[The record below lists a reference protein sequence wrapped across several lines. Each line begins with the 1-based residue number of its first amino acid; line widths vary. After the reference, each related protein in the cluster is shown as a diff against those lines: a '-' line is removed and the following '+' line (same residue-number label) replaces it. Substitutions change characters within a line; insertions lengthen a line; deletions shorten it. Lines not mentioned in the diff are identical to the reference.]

1 MNTRVSERRPRWL
14 RIGLEVLVVILVFA
28 GITAWRA
35 RDLLPAD
42 QRSIAPAFALTDLHG
57 RDWTTES
64 LQGRPAVIY
73 FFAPWCGV
81 CAASSPQ
88 LRWFDRLAGDSVQLV
103 LIGLDWQ
110 RREELEEYA
119 ADHALR
125 VPVLAGSPS
134 VGADYRIQGY
144 PTYYVID
151 SEGRIA
157 ARDVGFTTV
166 AGLWLRTRG
175 L

>member
-1 MNTRVSERRPRWL
+1 MNPHVSERRPRWL

-42 QRSIAPAFALTDLHG
+42 QRRIAPAFALADLHG
-57 RDWTTES
+57 RHWTTES

-110 RREELEEYA
+110 RREELDEYA

-125 VPVLAGSPS
+125 VPVLSGNPS
-134 VGADYRIQGY
+134 VASDYRIQGY

>member
-1 MNTRVSERRPRWL
+1 MNPHVSERRPRWL
-14 RIGLEVLVVILVFA
+14 WIGLEVLVVILVFA

-42 QRSIAPAFALTDLHG
+42 QRSIAPAFALADLHG
-57 RDWTTES
+57 RHWTTES

-110 RREELEEYA
+110 RREELDEYA

-125 VPVLAGSPS
+125 VPVLSGNPS
-134 VGADYRIQGY
+134 VASDYRIQGY

>member
-1 MNTRVSERRPRWL
+1 MTEGRAGSWKRASL
-14 RIGLEVLVVILVFA
+14 QIALLVGALA
-28 GITAWRA
+28 LLTAWNT
-35 RDLLPAD
+35 RDLLPVD
-42 QRSIAPAFALTDLHG
+42 ERSEAPGWFLSDLQG
-57 RDWTTES
+57 QPRS
-64 LQGRPAVIY
+64 LQELRGRPAVLY

-103 LIGLDWQ
+103 MIGLDWQ
-110 RREELEEYA
+110 QREELDEYA
-119 ADHALR
+119 ARHALR

-134 VGADYRIQGY
+134 VGADYRVRGY

-151 SEGRIA
+151 SQGRIA

>member
-1 MNTRVSERRPRWL
+1 MNPRVNERRSRWL
-14 RIGLEVLVVILVFA
+14 RIGLEVLVVMLVFA
-28 GITAWRA
+28 GLTAWRA

-42 QRSIAPAFALTDLHG
+42 QRSTAPAFALADLQG
-57 RDWTTES
+57 TGWTTQS
-64 LQGRPAVIY
+64 LQGKPAVIY

-110 RREELEEYA
+110 RLEELDEYA
-119 ADHALR
+119 ARHELQ
-125 VPVLAGSPS
+125 VPVLAGNPS
-134 VGADYRIQGY
+134 VAADYRVRGY

-157 ARDVGFTTV
+157 ARDIGFTTV